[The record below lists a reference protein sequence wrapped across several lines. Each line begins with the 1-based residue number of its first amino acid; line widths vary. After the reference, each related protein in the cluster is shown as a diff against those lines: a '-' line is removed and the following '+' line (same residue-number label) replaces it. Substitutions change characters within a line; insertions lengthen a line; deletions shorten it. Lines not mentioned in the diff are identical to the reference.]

1 MYPWLSCENED
12 MLPSRQPDAHVP
24 VIIIYFNKE
33 KQYNNAKCNNNAKLN
48 PCYILCYYI
57 SRRDQRKM

>member
-1 MYPWLSCENED
+1 MYPGLSCENED
-12 MLPSRQPDAHVP
+12 MLPSRQPDAQVP

-33 KQYNNAKCNNNAKLN
+33 KQYSNAKCNNNAKLN
-48 PCYILCYYI
+48 PCYILHYYI